1 MPSSTLLQLVARGRQ
16 DVYLTG
22 EPQMTFFKQVYR
34 RYTPFAIESI
44 PIEFD
49 GTPDFGRRISTV
61 IPRKADLLSSLFL
74 EVDLPVIPADT
85 SVAPPQEYYWA
96 NDIGHALIE
105 SVSVEIGDKEID
117 KHTGEWLQIWSSL
130 TTPAEKRD
138 GFAEMTGHWEVY
150 PPATPVGAKLII
162 PLRFWFCDH
171 IGNALP
177 LIALQAHPVRVIIHL
192 RKFQELWWS
201 DSLTPTPGQACPQI
215 PPVAPTRV
223 QLYGD
228 YVFLDTAER
237 QRFAAASH
245 EYLITQLQYT
255 PYQSIPVN
263 VTTANVPIVFNHAC
277 KEFVW
282 VVQQDRMRAARE
294 WFNFSNKLQANGG
307 EAGVVAEDQ
316 MDSAVIRLDGYERFQ
331 RRGAR
336 YFRITQPYQRHTAI
350 PNDFIYLYSFS
361 LRPEDEQ
368 PTGSINCSK
377 IDDINLSL
385 AMTNMP
391 QMSQYDRTVIVYATN
406 YNVLRIVGGLGGL
419 AFIT

>member
-1 MPSSTLLQLVARGRQ
+1 MPTSTLLQLVARGRQ

-49 GTPDFGRRISTV
+49 GTLDFGRRISTV

-74 EVDLPVIPADT
+74 EVDLPVIPAD
-85 SVAPPQEYYWA
+85 SSHEYYWV
-96 NDIGHALIE
+96 NDIGHAMIE
-105 SVSVEIGDKEID
+105 SVSVEIGEKEID

-138 GFAEMTGHWEVY
+138 GFAEMTAHWEVY
-150 PPATPVGAKLII
+150 PPAAPVGAKLTI
-162 PLRFWFCDH
+162 PLRFWFCNA

-177 LIALQAHPVRVIIHL
+177 LISLQAHPVRIIIHL

-201 DSLTPTPGQACPQI
+201 DSLTPTPGNPCPQI

-228 YVFLDTAER
+228 YVFLDKDER
-237 QRFAAASH
+237 HRFAAASH
-245 EYLITQLQYT
+245 EYLITQVQYT
-255 PYQSIPVN
+255 PAQSIPVN
-263 VTTANVPIVFNHAC
+263 ITTANVPIVFNHSC

-307 EAGVVAEDQ
+307 EVGVVADDQ
-316 MDSAVIRLDGYERFQ
+316 LESAVLRLDGYERFQ

-361 LRPEDEQ
+361 LHPEDDQ
-368 PTGSINCSK
+368 PAGSINCSK
-377 IDDINLSL
+377 IDDIQLGLTFAN
-385 AMTNMP
+385 TQ
-391 QMSQYDRTVIVYATN
+391 QMIQYDRTVVVYATN
-406 YNVLRIVGGLGGL
+406 YNILRIVGGLGGL

>member
-1 MPSSTLLQLVARGRQ
+1 
-16 DVYLTG
+16 VYLTG

-34 RYTPFAIESI
+34 RYTPFAVESI

-49 GTPDFGRRISTV
+49 GTPDFGRRISTI
-61 IPRKADLLSSLFL
+61 IPRKADLLSALFL
-74 EVDLPVIPADT
+74 EVDLPIIPYTDDG
-85 SVAPPQEYYWA
+85 APVYWV

-105 SVSVEIGDKEID
+105 SVSIEIGDKEID

-130 TTPAEKRD
+130 TTKGEKRD

-150 PPATPVGAKLII
+150 PPAAPTGARLTI
-162 PLRFWFCDH
+162 PLRFWFCDSV
-171 IGNALP
+171 GNALP
-177 LIALQAHPVRVIIHL
+177 LIALQAHPVRVIVHL

-201 DSLTPTPGQACPQI
+201 ENLPAPVPGAPCPHI
-215 PPVAPTRV
+215 PPVAPTRI

-228 YVFLDTAER
+228 YIFLDTEER
-237 QRFAAASH
+237 RRFASASH

-255 PYQSIPVN
+255 PIQSIPAN
-263 VTTANVPIVFNHAC
+263 VTSANVPLIFNHTC

-282 VVQQDRMRAARE
+282 VIQQDRMRAARE
-294 WFNFSNKLQANGG
+294 WFNFSNRITANGG
-307 EAGVVAEDQ
+307 EVGVVADDQ
-316 MDSAVIRLDGYERFQ
+316 LESAVIRLDGYERFH

-350 PNDFIYLYSFS
+350 PNDYIYLYSFS

-377 IDDINLSL
+377 IDDIQL
-385 AMTNMP
+385 ALALTNTT
-391 QMSQYDRTVIVYATN
+391 QIIQYDRTVVVYATN

>member
-1 MPSSTLLQLVARGRQ
+1 
-16 DVYLTG
+16 
-22 EPQMTFFKQVYR
+22 MTFFKQVYR

-49 GTPDFGRRISTV
+49 GTPDFGRRISTI

-74 EVDLPVIPADT
+74 EVDLPVIPYLDGD
-85 SVAPPQEYYWA
+85 APVYWA
-96 NDIGHALIE
+96 NDIGHAMIE

-130 TTPAEKRD
+130 TTTAEKRD

-150 PPATPVGAKLII
+150 PPASPVGSKLII
-162 PLRFWFCDH
+162 PLRFWFCDA
-171 IGNALP
+171 IGEALP
-177 LIALQAHPVRVIIHL
+177 LIALQAHPVRVIVQL

-201 DSLTPTPGQACPQI
+201 ENLPIPTPGQACPQI

-228 YVFLDTAER
+228 YVFLDTDER
-237 QRFAAASH
+237 RRFAAASH

-255 PYQSIPVN
+255 PVQSIPVN
-263 VTTANVPIVFNHAC
+263 VTTANVPLVFNHAC
-277 KEFVW
+277 KEFIW
-282 VVQQDRMRAARE
+282 VIQQDRMRAARE
-294 WFNFSNKLQANGG
+294 WFNFSNKLEANGG

-316 MDSAVIRLDGYERFQ
+316 MDSAIIRLDGYERFQ

-336 YFRITQPYQRHTAI
+336 YFRITQPYQRHTAV

-368 PTGSINCSK
+368 PSGSINCSK
-377 IDDINLSL
+377 IDDIQLGL
-385 AMTNMP
+385 TMTNTP
-391 QMSQYDRTVIVYATN
+391 QMVQYDRTVVVYATN

>member
-1 MPSSTLLQLVARGRQ
+1 
-16 DVYLTG
+16 VYLTG

-74 EVDLPVIPADT
+74 EVDLPVIPYTDGG
-85 SVAPPQEYYWA
+85 APVYWV

-105 SVSVEIGDKEID
+105 SVSIEIGDKEID

-130 TTPAEKRD
+130 TTTAEKRD
-138 GFAEMTGHWEVY
+138 GFAEMTGHWDVY
-150 PPATPVGAKLII
+150 PPTAPTGARLTI
-162 PLRFWFCDH
+162 PLRFWFCDA

-177 LIALQAHPVRVIIHL
+177 LIALQAHPVRVIVYL

-201 DSLTPTPGQACPQI
+201 ENLPAPVPGAPCPQI
-215 PPVAPTRV
+215 PPMAPTRI

-228 YVFLDTAER
+228 YVFLDTEER
-237 QRFAAASH
+237 RRFAAASH

-255 PYQSIPVN
+255 PIQSIPAN
-263 VTTANVPIVFNHAC
+263 VTSANVPLVFNHTC

-282 VVQQDRMRAARE
+282 VIQQDRMCGARE
-294 WFNFSNKLQANGG
+294 WFNFSNRLTADGG
-307 EAGVVAEDQ
+307 EVGVVADDQ
-316 MDSAVIRLDGYERFQ
+316 LESAVIRLDGYERFH

-350 PNDFIYLYSFS
+350 PNDYIYLYSFS

-368 PTGSINCSK
+368 PSGSINCSK
-377 IDDINLSL
+377 IDDIQL
-385 AMTNMP
+385 ALALTNTA
-391 QMSQYDRTVIVYATN
+391 QMIQYDRTVIVYATN

>member
-1 MPSSTLLQLVARGRQ
+1 MPSSTTLQLVARGRQ

-49 GTPDFGRRISTV
+49 GTPDFGRRISTI

-74 EVDLPVIPADT
+74 EVDLPVIPYLDNG
-85 SVAPPQEYYWA
+85 SPVYWA
-96 NDIGHALIE
+96 NDIGHAMIE

-130 TTPAEKRD
+130 TVPAEKRD

-150 PPATPVGAKLII
+150 PPATPVGSKLII
-162 PLRFWFCDH
+162 PLRFWFCDR
-171 IGNALP
+171 IGEALP
-177 LIALQAHPVRVIIHL
+177 LIALQAHPVRVIVQL
-192 RKFQELWWS
+192 SKFQELWWS
-201 DSLTPTPGQACPQI
+201 ENLSTPTPGQACPQI

-228 YVFLDTAER
+228 YVFLDTDER
-237 QRFAAASH
+237 RRFAAASH

-255 PYQSIPVN
+255 PVQSIPVN
-263 VTTANVPIVFNHAC
+263 VTTANVPLVFNHAC
-277 KEFVW
+277 KEFIW
-282 VVQQDRMRAARE
+282 VIQQDRMSAARE
-294 WFNFSNKLQANGG
+294 WFNFSNKLEANGG

-316 MDSAVIRLDGYERFQ
+316 MDSAIIRLDGYERFQ
-331 RRGAR
+331 SRGAR

-377 IDDINLSL
+377 IDDIQL
-385 AMTNMP
+385 ALTMTNTQ
-391 QMSQYDRTVIVYATN
+391 QMVQYDRTVVVYTTN